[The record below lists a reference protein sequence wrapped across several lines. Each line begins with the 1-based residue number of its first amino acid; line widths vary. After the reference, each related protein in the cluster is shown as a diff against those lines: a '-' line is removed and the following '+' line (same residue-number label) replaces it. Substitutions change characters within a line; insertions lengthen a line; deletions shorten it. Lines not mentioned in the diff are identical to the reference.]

1 MPLPKISSEL
11 MKLHG
16 DLVSYFSVLPNCLLI
31 IHGTLQ
37 RQAESVDFDRC
48 SLNHDE
54 QKTTERKSSSLK
66 SKQYQ
71 KRMRV
76 KKRQKNGGKRVLLW
90 MSQALSSFFFVVWEL
105 TFIKVCVNI
114 ENIHLFCR
122 EA

>member
-1 MPLPKISSEL
+1 M
-11 MKLHG
+11 
-16 DLVSYFSVLPNCLLI
+16 SYFSVLPNCLLI

-66 SKQYQ
+66 SKQYK

-76 KKRQKNGGKRVLLW
+76 KKKAKKRREKGPFVDEP
-90 MSQALSSFFFVVWEL
+90 SFEL
-105 TFIKVCVNI
+105 F
-114 ENIHLFCR
+114 LFCGLGTHLYQSVCKYR
-122 EA
+122 EYTSLL